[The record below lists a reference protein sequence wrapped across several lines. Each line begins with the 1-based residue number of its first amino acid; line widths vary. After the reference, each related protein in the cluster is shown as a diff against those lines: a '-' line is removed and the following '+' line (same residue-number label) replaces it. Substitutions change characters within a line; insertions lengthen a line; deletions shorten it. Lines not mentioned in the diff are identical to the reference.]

1 LYSLKACKTIDYF
14 EWVARQLSNQPS
26 QQIKRAEQ
34 VVKADSVV
42 ETKVTLRREEAKT
55 VAKR

>member
-14 EWVARQLSNQPS
+14 EWVVRQLSNQPG
-26 QQIKRAEQ
+26 QQIKRAELAG
-34 VVKADSVV
+34 KADSVV
-42 ETKVTLRREEAKT
+42 ETRVMLRREEAKT

>member
-14 EWVARQLSNQPS
+14 EWVVRQLSNQPS

-42 ETKVTLRREEAKT
+42 ETKVMLRREEAKT